1 MAEIKAVA
9 VIGAGS
15 LGRSIA
21 YAAALAGY
29 RTIVED
35 ILPASLRRV
44 ESEFRGYLNRVIA
57 QGRLTGPEADAALVR
72 LQYAGSVEEAARHAD
87 LVIEAVPDEM
97 ESKLEIF
104 TLLDKISKPH
114 TILACTTAM
123 FSVTEIAS
131 ITYRAGK
138 ILGMRFSNP
147 AYAMERLE
155 IVRATETDDE
165 TIAAC
170 AEVGR
175 RMSRNVVVTE
185 EPKPSK

>member
-9 VIGAGS
+9 VVGAGD

-35 ILPASLRRV
+35 ILPASLRLV
-44 ESEFRGYLNRVIA
+44 ESEFRSHLDRLMA
-57 QGRLTGPEADAALVR
+57 QGTLTGAEADAALAR
-72 LQYAGSVEEAARHAD
+72 LQYADSVEEAARHAD

-114 TILACTTAM
+114 TILACTSKT
-123 FSVTEIAS
+123 FSIAEIAS

-147 AYAMERLE
+147 VEEMEHLE
-155 IVRATETDDE
+155 IVRAAETDDE

-170 AEVGR
+170 SDVGR
-175 RMSRNVVVTE
+175 SMSKKVVVVE
-185 EPKPSK
+185 EEAVI